1 MNKLNPINLTQIL
14 EEDVC
19 PNIKVYGD
27 RNDFNDS
34 NCSTGRAICIACK
47 YEYSGKLNCE
57 YSKDR
62 GEHCFHPKLEK
73 YFLVV
78 LPVLGIHSEP

>member
-1 MNKLNPINLTQIL
+1 MNKLNPITLTQIL

-34 NCSTGRAICIACK
+34 NCSTGRTICIACK
-47 YEYSGKLNCE
+47 HEYLDRCNCKYNNSGP
-57 YSKDR
+57 
-62 GEHCFHPKLEK
+62 HCFHPKLEK
-73 YFLVV
+73 YFGVV
-78 LPVLGIHSEP
+78 FTLLDIHSA